1 MSRVLRRLGGSGARK
16 VVGIAGEE
24 VAAIERL
31 VKSEVLEDRI
41 SQAVSTA
48 GHARLALAPSRSRR
62 RAP

>member
-1 MSRVLRRLGGSGARK
+1 M
-16 VVGIAGEE
+16 
-24 VAAIERL
+24 AAIERL